1 MRVNLKTSQLLGVVL
16 IILEFTSIALFLVCG
31 QTIFSVLGTVTGG
44 GEIPV
49 VVDDKTNIATLTF
62 TFTPKNGG
70 LIAANV
76 NLGFGVTLTD
86 GSFSVKNET
95 TVSLPP
101 GTQQNISLKIKVPV
115 EKLQEYT
122 NAKGTLD
129 IYTSIRTLNDLV
141 KMDYNSKS
149 EGGD

>member
-1 MRVNLKTSQLLGVVL
+1 LKISQLLSVVL
-16 IILEFTSIALFLVCG
+16 IILEVTSVALFLVCG
-31 QTIFSVLGTVTGG
+31 QTIFSVLGIVASG

-49 VVDDKTNIATLTF
+49 VVDDQTNIATLTF

-76 NLGFGVTLTD
+76 NVGFGVTLSD

-95 TVSLPP
+95 TVRLSP
-101 GTQQNISLKIKVPV
+101 GTQQNIILKIKVPV
-115 EKLQEYT
+115 DKLQEYA
-122 NAKGTLD
+122 NAKGTLH

-149 EGGD
+149 EGGG

>member
-1 MRVNLKTSQLLGVVL
+1 LKTSQLLSVVL
-16 IILEFTSIALFLVCG
+16 IIIEVTSVALFLVCG
-31 QTIFSVLGTVTGG
+31 QTIFSVMGTVAGG
-44 GEIPV
+44 GGVIPV
-49 VVDDKTNIATLTF
+49 VVDDKMNIATLTF
-62 TFTPKNGG
+62 KFTPKNGG

-76 NLGFGVTLTD
+76 NVGFGVTLTD

-101 GTQQNISLKIKVPV
+101 GSQQNISLKIKVPV
-115 EKLQEYT
+115 DKLQEYA

-141 KMDYNSKS
+141 RMDYNAKS
-149 EGGD
+149 DGGG